1 MRQMANSLYNQ
12 LGNKA
17 TPNPMLQR
25 LTEFKKTINGN
36 PQQIVQNMLNS
47 GKVTQTQMNQYV
59 QQANEIYKALGG
71 KF

>member
-1 MRQMANSLYNQ
+1 MANPLYNQ
-12 LGNKA
+12 LGGTSA
-17 TPNPMLQR
+17 NPMLQR

-47 GKVTQTQMNQYV
+47 GKITQTQINQYA